1 MGRSSMLRRLL
12 RKLFRVSLLFGA
24 FLAVLFSVT
33 YRPWELH
40 FGARREEI
48 ARQMPGDEIVDD
60 PTFNATRAIT
70 IKAAPEDIWPWI
82 VQIGYGRAGFY
93 SHDWL
98 DNDGISSSKAIIPEF
113 QSLQAGD
120 VIPLTERE
128 TITVESLEPNRSLV
142 LVYGSESD
150 PVFTWVWG
158 LYPSD
163 REQTRMVVRLRWH
176 QDRVRERIM
185 TRLFEIIMMKKH
197 LKGIRKR
204 AVRY

>member
-1 MGRSSMLRRLL
+1 MGRSPIL
-12 RKLFRVSLLFGA
+12 RKVLRVSLLIGS
-24 FLAVLFSVT
+24 FLVVLFCVT

-40 FGARREEI
+40 YGATREEI
-48 ARQMPGDEIVDD
+48 GRQMPGDEIVEN

-82 VQIGYGRAGFY
+82 VQIGYGKAGFY

-98 DNDGISSSKAIIPEF
+98 DNAGISSAKEVIPEY

-120 VIPLTERE
+120 VIQLTKQE
-128 TITVESLEPNRSLV
+128 TIRVESLDPNRSLV
-142 LVYGSESD
+142 LVYGSESS

-163 REQTRMVVRLRWH
+163 RERTRMVVRLRWH
-176 QDRVRERIM
+176 QDRARERIM
-185 TRLFEIIMMKKH
+185 TRLFEIIMMKRH
-197 LKGIRKR
+197 LRGIRKR
-204 AVRY
+204 AVR

>member
-1 MGRSSMLRRLL
+1 MRRSAIL
-12 RKLFRVSLLFGA
+12 RKVLQAILLVGASLVILFCI
-24 FLAVLFSVT
+24 T

-40 FGARREEI
+40 YGATREEI
-48 ARQMPGDEIVDD
+48 GRQMPGDDIVEN
-60 PTFNATRAIT
+60 PTFNATRSIT

-82 VQIGYGRAGFY
+82 IQIGYGRAGFY

-98 DNDGISSSKAIIPEF
+98 DNAGVSSSKEIIPEY
-113 QSLQAGD
+113 QTLQPGEL
-120 VIPLTERE
+120 IPLTEQS
-128 TITVESLEPNRSLV
+128 TIRVESLEPNRSLV
-142 LVYGSESD
+142 LVYGSEAN

-163 REQTRMVVRLRWH
+163 RERTRMVVRLRWH
-176 QDRVRERIM
+176 QDRAREKIM

-204 AVRY
+204 AVRF